1 MPSLFALLQAF
12 VTVFRVEEY
21 VASGKDKTV
30 FDPDPNRL
38 YTKRKLQK
46 IGASSCD
53 PVLIDNNNKHRRFVK
68 YPENGWNF
76 CLKKMPMFTK
86 AEMSEHISRSGKTIA
101 GIEHHSVPTSLRKAK
116 TFLDDEYLHEIMA
129 TSDDKYFYFRSKC
142 YHSYRK
148 NDPPHEL
155 KITLCILKG
164 TVIHSSCTCVAGQV
178 GYCNH
183 ISALMLKLCKFS
195 LFEAKTTKDLCEE
208 NDENPTVACTS
219 KLQKWHKKGGGENIH
234 PEPLMDVVVKKT
246 KVEESSNKTRGGQ
259 GVKCLLYD
267 ARKTP
272 QYDCTN
278 EHELKSEL
286 AKIDSNLGFSQILS
300 QQGLAESVEI
310 IDSRFGETR
319 VGSFLSYQTSFTEAS
334 FDAKADLISIPRNI
348 VHFATPLI
356 NYPRFPLGDENCE
369 IDIQKD
375 LCKTE
380 LKLLNYLSVDEDEIN
395 MIERNT
401 RSQAESDEW
410 RKQRTYRFT
419 ASKFQLI
426 TRRQRN
432 HETFVQSL
440 IYPKTISSKH
450 LAHGIKYE
458 PIALQEYEKFMFNQK
473 TPVTVLKSG
482 LVISKC
488 YCFLGAT
495 PDARIIDTG
504 CSICF
509 GLAEVKCPS
518 TKFNVTPLDACSD
531 QNFFMEKISSTRCRL
546 KRNHAYF
553 TQVQGQMGVTGCK
566 W

>member
-1 MPSLFALLQAF
+1 MLQAF

-30 FDPDPNRL
+30 FDPDSNRL
-38 YTKRKLQK
+38 YTRRKLQK

-86 AEMSEHISRSGKTIA
+86 AEMSEHISRSGNTIA

-155 KITLCILKG
+155 KITLCILKE

-183 ISALMLKLCKFS
+183 ISALMLKRCKFS

-219 KLQKWHKKGGGENIH
+219 KLQKWHEKGGGENIH

-286 AKIDSNLGFSQILS
+286 AKINSNLGFSQILS
-300 QQGLAESVEI
+300 RQGLAESVEI
-310 IDSRFGETR
+310 IDSRFGETP
-319 VGSFLSYQTSFTEAS
+319 VGSFLST
-334 FDAKADLISIPRNI
+334 
-348 VHFATPLI
+348 
-356 NYPRFPLGDENCE
+356 
-369 IDIQKD
+369 
-375 LCKTE
+375 
-380 LKLLNYLSVDEDEIN
+380 LSDVFY
-395 MIERNT
+395 
-401 RSQAESDEW
+401 RS
-410 RKQRTYRFT
+410 
-419 ASKFQLI
+419 
-426 TRRQRN
+426 
-432 HETFVQSL
+432 
-440 IYPKTISSKH
+440 
-450 LAHGIKYE
+450 
-458 PIALQEYEKFMFNQK
+458 
-473 TPVTVLKSG
+473 
-482 LVISKC
+482 
-488 YCFLGAT
+488 
-495 PDARIIDTG
+495 
-504 CSICF
+504 
-509 GLAEVKCPS
+509 
-518 TKFNVTPLDACSD
+518 
-531 QNFFMEKISSTRCRL
+531 
-546 KRNHAYF
+546 
-553 TQVQGQMGVTGCK
+553 
-566 W
+566 